1 MKNALKIEIEKGK
14 ENNCLRGWHEN
25 ILLFFTG
32 DKKITHKERKR
43 LKFKKIIENEHCTCL
58 HGLM

>member
-32 DKKITHKERKR
+32 DKKITHKEMSE
-43 LKFKKIIENEHCTCL
+43 KKEK
-58 HGLM
+58 G